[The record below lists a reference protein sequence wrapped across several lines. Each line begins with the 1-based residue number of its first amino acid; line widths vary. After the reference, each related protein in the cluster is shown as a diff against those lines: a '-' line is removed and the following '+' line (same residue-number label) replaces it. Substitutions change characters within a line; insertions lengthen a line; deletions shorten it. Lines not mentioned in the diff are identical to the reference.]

1 MIIFKMNYK
10 SWNHIF
16 SQNSRARICDLH
28 SYIKLV
34 CRYILALS
42 ICPSRFSGLTPCM
55 CLSSIFSMFTSSN
68 SFNHKNQSNNHYV
81 TYCYEIILHFIK
93 EINIF
98 ISISN
103 FSIMSN
109 WSEFFVNSRCKIIFL
124 KLKVLKVIKSWIPV
138 V

>member
-1 MIIFKMNYK
+1 MWLAFLY
-10 SWNHIF
+10 
-16 SQNSRARICDLH
+16 
-28 SYIKLV
+28 KLV

-55 CLSSIFSMFTSSN
+55 CLSSIFSLFTSSN

-103 FSIMSN
+103 ISFILN
-109 WSEFFVNSRCKIIFL
+109 WSKFYVCSNRCMTIFMSLNSNLSIYEYEYDNQRIRIIFCDEHSTL
-124 KLKVLKVIKSWIPV
+124 K
-138 V
+138 